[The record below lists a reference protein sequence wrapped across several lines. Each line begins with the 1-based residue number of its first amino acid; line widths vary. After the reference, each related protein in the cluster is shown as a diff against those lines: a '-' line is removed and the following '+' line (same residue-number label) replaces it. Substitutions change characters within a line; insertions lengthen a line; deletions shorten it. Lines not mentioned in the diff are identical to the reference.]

1 MLFDCG
7 AISLGPIYFYFMCMN
22 ALACMDV
29 PVPLTC
35 LAPEEAEYGTRTPE
49 IGVTGSCELQCQCWE
64 LNPAPQ
70 QEHRV
75 LLTTEETLQPFS
87 LPPLPLSDS
96 HVAQGS
102 LKPAM

>member
-35 LAPEEAEYGTRTPE
+35 LAPEEADTALE
-49 IGVTGSCELQCQCWE
+49 
-64 LNPAPQ
+64 
-70 QEHRV
+70 
-75 LLTTEETLQPFS
+75 
-87 LPPLPLSDS
+87 PLKLE
-96 HVAQGS
+96 
-102 LKPAM
+102 